1 MSIGEA
7 PPGIANLPT
16 LPTPPA
22 PRSMDLVERV
32 GNTMTLSMGPQHP
45 STHGVL
51 QVVVEISG
59 EVVEKLEMEI
69 GYLHT
74 GIEKTCE
81 NLFWTQSSTGIERMD
96 YLNPLGNALCYILA
110 VEKLLG
116 VTDDIPERAS
126 QIRVLLCE
134 LSRIA
139 SHCVWLGTGG
149 IDLGAISTFFYT
161 FDMRED
167 ILDLIEVSGGARMHP
182 NYLRI
187 GGVNGDL
194 PDGFLAKLDR
204 LIEKFPTRMREL
216 RTLLQNNP
224 ILRDRMIDVGTIDAK
239 DAIAWSLTGPS
250 LRGSGIAYD
259 VRRAFPY
266 SGYETYDFDVP
277 TRTEGDSYARFLVRL
292 DEMDESMRIIRQGR
306 KRLEKP
312 GPIMIDNPK
321 IAQPAK
327 ETISL
332 SMEALIHHF
341 KIVSESFRVPPGD
354 VYQAIESPRGE
365 LGYYVV
371 SNGNNRPWRIRT
383 RPASLYNLQ
392 ALKLMAPKN
401 LIADMVV
408 MIGSLD
414 PVFGEVDR

>member
-1 MSIGEA
+1 VSSAEA
-7 PPGIANLPT
+7 PLT
-16 LPTPPA
+16 
-22 PRSMDLVERV
+22 MDVVERV

-51 QVVVEISG
+51 QVVVELSG

-81 NLFWTQSSTGIERMD
+81 NLFWTQASTGIERMD
-96 YLNPLGNALCYILA
+96 YLNPLGNALCYDLA

-116 VTDDIPERAS
+116 ITDRIPERAS
-126 QIRVLLCE
+126 VIRVLLCE

-161 FDMRED
+161 FDIRED

-194 PDGFLAKLDR
+194 PAGFLAQLDR
-204 LIEKFPTRMREL
+204 LIEKFPVRMREL

-224 ILRDRMIDVGTIDAK
+224 ILRDRMIDVGVISAEDAV
-239 DAIAWSLTGPS
+239 AWALTGPS
-250 LRGSGIAYD
+250 LRGSGVAYD
-259 VRRAFPY
+259 VRKAFPY
-266 SGYETYDFDVP
+266 SGYETYEFDVP
-277 TRTEGDSYARFLVRL
+277 TRTEGDAYARFLVRL
-292 DEMDESMRIIRQGR
+292 DEMDESMRIIRQTR
-306 KRLEKP
+306 RRLEGA
-312 GPIMIDNPK
+312 GPIMVDDPK

-327 ETISL
+327 ETIAL

-365 LGYYVV
+365 LAYYLV
-371 SNGNNRPWRIRT
+371 STGDNRPWRVRT

-392 ALKLMAPKN
+392 ALKLMAPGN
-401 LIADMVV
+401 LIADAVV

>member
-1 MSIGEA
+1 MSIGQA
-7 PPGIANLPT
+7 PPGTSSTPT
-16 LPTPPA
+16 PPTPPA

-59 EVVEKLEMEI
+59 EIVEKLEMEI

-96 YLNPLGNALCYILA
+96 YLNPLGNALCYMLG

-116 VTDDIPERAS
+116 VTDQIPERAS

-161 FDMRED
+161 FDIRED

-194 PDGFLAKLDR
+194 PDGFLAKLGA
-204 LIEKFPTRMREL
+204 LIDKFPIRMREL

-224 ILRDRMIDVGTIDAK
+224 ILRDRMIDVGVIDAK
-239 DAIAWSLTGPS
+239 DAVAWGLTGPS

-259 VRRAFPY
+259 LRKAFPY

-277 TRTEGDSYARFLVRL
+277 TRTEGDAYARFLVRL
-292 DEMDESMRIIRQGR
+292 DEMDESMRIIRQVR
-306 KRLEKP
+306 DRLAKP

-327 ETISL
+327 ETIAL

-365 LGYYVV
+365 LAYYIV
-371 SNGNNRPWRIRT
+371 SNGDNRPWRIRT

-392 ALKLMAPKN
+392 ALKLMAPQN

>member
-1 MSIGEA
+1 MSLDIA
-7 PPGIANLPT
+7 PPGTGDALPVPP
-16 LPTPPA
+16 LP
-22 PRSMDLVERV
+22 SMDVVARS

-51 QVVVEISG
+51 QVVVEVAG
-59 EVVEKLEMEI
+59 EMVEKAEMEI

-74 GIEKTCE
+74 GIEKSAE
-81 NLFWTQSSTGIERMD
+81 NLFWTQAGTVIERMD
-96 YLNPLGNALCYILA
+96 YLNPLGNAMCYMLA
-110 VEKLLG
+110 VEQLLG
-116 VTDDIPERAS
+116 ITNDVPERAKS
-126 QIRVLLCE
+126 VRVLLCE

-161 FDMRED
+161 FDVRED

-182 NYLRI
+182 NYFRI
-187 GGVNGDL
+187 GGLNGDL
-194 PDGFLAKLDR
+194 PHGFLGKLDA
-204 LIEKFPTRMREL
+204 LIKKFPQRMREL

-224 ILRDRMIDVGTIDAK
+224 ILRDRMIDVGVVTPE
-239 DAIAWSLTGPS
+239 DAIRWGLTGPS

-259 VRRAFPY
+259 VRKAFPY
-266 SGYETYDFDVP
+266 GGYEKYEFDVP
-277 TRTEGDSYARFLVRL
+277 TRTEGDAYARFLVRL
-292 DEMDESMRIIRQGR
+292 EEMDESMRIIAQVR
-306 KRLEKP
+306 KELDTP
-312 GPIMIDNPK
+312 GPIMVANPK
-321 IAQPAK
+321 IAQPPK
-327 ETISL
+327 ETIAL

-365 LGYYVV
+365 LAYYVV
-371 SNGNNRPWRIRT
+371 SNGNNRPYRVRT
-383 RPASLYNLQ
+383 RPPSMYNLQ
-392 ALKLMAPKN
+392 ALKAMAPGN
-401 LIADMVV
+401 LLADVVV